1 MLENTIFNSSKI
13 CNDWIAISKPL
24 MGWPSYWRKMSPWSG
39 LQSIDSNATSSLI
52 RSNCP
57 TAYSKRCPGRDSGT
71 RGKVYDCNDSIESSV
86 FNLLI
91 NCRIN
96 IAHFPFN
103 FRNCVQYIEF
113 CTSGTSVVPIESE
126 FQLVYN
132 YYKDVRSALL
142 KGYIL
147 TQFSLMLLAVKNLG
161 QYIYEIRIF
170 VLRM

>member
-1 MLENTIFNSSKI
+1 M
-13 CNDWIAISKPL
+13 
-24 MGWPSYWRKMSPWSG
+24 
-39 LQSIDSNATSSLI
+39 
-52 RSNCP
+52 
-57 TAYSKRCPGRDSGT
+57 
-71 RGKVYDCNDSIESSV
+71 YDCNDSIESSV